1 MAEVR
6 NVWLGADFIVSA
18 LGASTEECLAAVE
31 AGRSGL
37 AAERPVGR
45 IDAEKERRLTGSLR
59 EEGFTRLESLM
70 IAAVQDVIRRSGI
83 DPAAAELFVAT
94 AKGNIDLLDGSLS
107 DERCFIWSL
116 AERVA
121 CRTGIVAPPAAVSNA
136 CISGVSALVAAARA
150 IERGECD
157 DAIVVG
163 GDLLTDFVT
172 SGFEA
177 FRSVSA
183 KPCRPYDAARDGL
196 SIGEACGAVLLTA
209 RREAAGDRPVRL
221 AGGATSADANHISA
235 PSRTGDGLA
244 FAIEAAMREAGVAAS
259 DISTVNAHGT
269 ATAYNDEME
278 SKALHIAGLD
288 RVPMNSLKP
297 YFGHTLGASGV
308 IETVVVAE
316 ELRRGVVYGTLGYEN
331 CGVPYPLDV
340 ASRHRRGGLRCAVKT
355 ASGFGGCNAA
365 AVLIRD
371 EGGAR
376 KDATSAEWR
385 ESAEVRIE
393 PDGRP
398 FAEMIRAGFKALEA
412 PDMKF
417 YKMDDLSK
425 LGYVASCRL
434 LGGSRLAERYAPERI
449 AVVLGNSS
457 ASLDT
462 DLRHL
467 ADLSKGEVS
476 PAVFVYTLPNI
487 VAGQIQI
494 RHGLKGETAFFI
506 ERDGAERA
514 ERYARQLIGQG
525 RADAV
530 VTGRCELLGE
540 RFEARLKLLERK

>member
-6 NVWLGADFIVSA
+6 NVWLGADCIVSA
-18 LGASTEECLAAVE
+18 LGTSAEECLAAVE

-37 AAERPVGR
+37 AATSPVGR
-45 IDAEKERRLTGSLR
+45 IDPEAERRLTESLR
-59 EEGFTRLESLM
+59 GEGFSRLESLM
-70 IAAVQDVIRRSGI
+70 IAAVQDVLRRSGA
-83 DPAAAELFVAT
+83 DPASVGLFVAT
-94 AKGNIDLLDGSLS
+94 TKGNIDLLDGSLS
-107 DERCFIWSL
+107 DGRCFIWSL

-121 CRTGIVAPPAAVSNA
+121 RRTGIVRPPVTISNA
-136 CISGVSALVAAARA
+136 CISGVSALVAAARE
-150 IERGECD
+150 IEQGACD
-157 DAIVVG
+157 DAVVVG

-183 KPCRPYDAARDGL
+183 NPCRPYDAARDGL
-196 SIGEACGAVLLTA
+196 SIGEACGAVLLTS

-221 AGGATSADANHISA
+221 AGGATAADANHISA

-244 FAIEAAMREAGVAAS
+244 FAIGAAMREAGVAAA

-278 SKALHIAGLD
+278 SKALHLAGLD

-308 IETVVVAE
+308 IETIVVAE

-340 ASRHRRGGLRCAVKT
+340 APHHRRCELRCALKT

-365 AVLIRD
+365 AVLVRD

-376 KDATSAEWR
+376 KDREPAGWR
-385 ESAEVRIE
+385 ESAGVRIE

-398 FAEMIRAGFKALEA
+398 FAEMIRARFKALEA

-417 YKMDDLSK
+417 YKMDDLAK
-425 LGYVASCRL
+425 LGYVASCEL
-434 LGGSRLAERYAPERI
+434 LGGRRLAERYAPERI
-449 AVVLGNSS
+449 AVVLCNGS

-467 ADLSKGEVS
+467 ADLSGGEVS

-494 RHGLKGETAFFI
+494 RHGFKGETAFFI
-506 ERDGAERA
+506 EREGAEYA
-514 ERYARQLIGQG
+514 ERYARRLIECG

-530 VTGRCELLGE
+530 VAGRCELLGE
-540 RFEARLKLLERK
+540 RFEVRLGLLERK